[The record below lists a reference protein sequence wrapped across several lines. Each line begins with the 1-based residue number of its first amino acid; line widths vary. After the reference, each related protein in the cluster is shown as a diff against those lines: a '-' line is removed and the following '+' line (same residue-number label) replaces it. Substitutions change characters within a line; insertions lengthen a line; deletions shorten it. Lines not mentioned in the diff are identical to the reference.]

1 MLVPHGAL
9 ILVVDGSR
17 MQLLRNRG
25 KNNALDLEVITEEA
39 QADPPTRELASD
51 GPGRSFESA
60 GSTRHAY
67 TTTDYHQQRE
77 DRFGKKALSLL
88 QSDSNKDAP
97 VILIAP
103 PHMLGELRKARDAQ
117 IERRTI
123 AEIDKDLTH
132 LPPQEIAAFIHKY
145 QA

>member
-9 ILVVDGSR
+9 VLVVDGSR

-25 KNNALDLEVITEEA
+25 KDNAPKLEIIADKT
-39 QADPPTRELASD
+39 QADPPTRALASD
-51 GPGRSFESA
+51 APGRSFESA
-60 GSTRHAY
+60 ELVRHSYA
-67 TTTDYHQQRE
+67 TTDYHQQRE
-77 DRFGKKALSLL
+77 ARFGKKALSVL
-88 QSDSNKDAP
+88 QSDSDKDAP

-103 PHMLGELRKARDAQ
+103 PHMLGALRKARDAH

-132 LPPQEIAAFIHKY
+132 LGVHEIAAFLLKHHV
-145 QA
+145 